1 MEANAESFKL
11 LFLGSKRKV
20 QCYNMYFIN
29 KYVFHTE
36 EYEEGI
42 NIYNIDFCIRESIS
56 NKFEVDYYE
65 KLEDVIELQ

>member
-1 MEANAESFKL
+1 
-11 LFLGSKRKV
+11 
-20 QCYNMYFIN
+20 MYFIN

-42 NIYNIDFCIRESIS
+42 NIYNIEFCIRGSIS